1 MKIGLQL
8 YTIRDSYGNGE
19 EFKAALKEVKNLG
32 YDQVEFAGYGD
43 LTAAELR
50 DYLKEIGLTTVSCHR
65 GLEDLSAN
73 LSETIAFNK
82 ELGIKYI
89 ACAYAP
95 TSTKEEMESLL
106 QILTNAKAA
115 IQEAGMELL
124 YHNHSH
130 EFVPLEDGTL
140 PIDAI
145 KDCVRLELDT
155 FWVFHA
161 GAEPC
166 TYLRENADKIALVH
180 IKDGSF
186 EGSPSAIGEGY
197 NNIKGIVKM
206 AEVIGMES
214 VIVENDNPEPDG
226 LSDVKRSI
234 ENLKQIAG
242 I

>member
-8 YTIRDSYGNGE
+8 YTIRDAYENAE
-19 EFKAALKEVKNLG
+19 EFKASLKKVKELG

-43 LTAAELR
+43 LPALELKQ
-50 DYLKEIGLTTVSCHR
+50 YLEEVGLVAVSCHR
-65 GLEDLSAN
+65 GLTDLSDN
-73 LSETIAFNK
+73 LKETIQYNK

-95 TSTKEEMESLL
+95 TSNQEEMEQLL
-106 QILTNAKAA
+106 NILSAAKDEIA
-115 IQEAGMELL
+115 EAGMELL

-130 EFVPLEDGTL
+130 EFIPLEDGRL
-140 PIDAI
+140 PMDLI
-145 KDCVRLELDT
+145 KECVRLELDT

-161 GAEPC
+161 GVEPC
-166 TYLRENADKIALVH
+166 AYLNDNADKIALVH

-186 EGSPSAIGEGY
+186 EGKPSAIGEGY

-206 AEVIGMES
+206 AEVIGMDH
-214 VIVENDNPEPDG
+214 VIVENDNPVPDG

-234 ENLKQIAG
+234 ENLKVITG
-242 I
+242 